1 MKTCEACLDGRSFPK
16 PITMAFQPIVDVV
29 EKTAFAHEALVR
41 GQDGSAASEILA
53 EVDESNRNAFNQLC
67 RVTALEWAGR
77 LRPPSRLSINFMPNA
92 AYELDTCMRAT
103 VAVARR
109 VDWPLTRIIF
119 EVNEQEAISDF
130 EHLLVAL
137 RSYRAQGILIAIDD
151 FGAAYSGLNLLAE
164 FQPDL
169 LKLDLALIKGIAVDR
184 PRRAIIRHTVS
195 MCEELGVRVVAEGVE
210 TIDDSRALCDL
221 GIALQQGYLFA
232 RPQIEAL
239 PALHF
244 GQEAAA

>member
-109 VDWPLTRIIF
+109 VDWPLT
-119 EVNEQEAISDF
+119 
-130 EHLLVAL
+130 
-137 RSYRAQGILIAIDD
+137 
-151 FGAAYSGLNLLAE
+151 
-164 FQPDL
+164 
-169 LKLDLALIKGIAVDR
+169 
-184 PRRAIIRHTVS
+184 
-195 MCEELGVRVVAEGVE
+195 
-210 TIDDSRALCDL
+210 
-221 GIALQQGYLFA
+221 
-232 RPQIEAL
+232 
-239 PALHF
+239 
-244 GQEAAA
+244 